1 MATYTGKRVVPIV
14 CGNWD
19 INQPYEML
27 SIVLDTAT
35 KHSYISRR
43 EVPAGIAIT
52 NTEYWS
58 LWTVSLETAAIAPE
72 MAAEIQANLR
82 ALRYDQQELEE
93 SEKVQARQN
102 IQAAKVTIEGT
113 QLVIE

>member
-1 MATYTGKRVVPIV
+1 MATYIGKRVVPVV

-19 INQPYEML
+19 INTPYEML

-43 EVPAGIAIT
+43 EVPIGIPIT
-52 NTEYWS
+52 NTDYWS

-72 MAAEIQANLR
+72 MAAEIQANLK
-82 ALRYDQQELEE
+82 AVQYDQQELEV
-93 SEKVQARQN
+93 SEMVQARQN

>member
-1 MATYTGKRVVPIV
+1 MATYIGKRVVPV
-14 CGNWD
+14 VRGNWD
-19 INQPYEML
+19 INQSYEML
-27 SIVLDTAT
+27 SIVLDPAT

-58 LWTVSLETAAIAPE
+58 LWTIALETVAIAAE
-72 MAAEIQANLR
+72 AAAEIQANLR
-82 ALRYDQQELEE
+82 AVSFAVQELEV
-93 SEKVQARQN
+93 SEKAQARQN

>member
-1 MATYTGKRVVPIV
+1 MATYIGKRVVPIV

-43 EVPAGIAIT
+43 EVPAGTAIT

-58 LWTVSLETAAIAPE
+58 LWTVALETVALAVEA
-72 MAAEIQANLR
+72 AAEIQASIS
-82 ALRYDQQELEE
+82 YH
-93 SEKVQARQN
+93 
-102 IQAAKVTIEGT
+102 TIHEDNKYKS
-113 QLVIE
+113 

>member
-1 MATYTGKRVVPIV
+1 MATYIGKRVVPIV

-58 LWTVSLETAAIAPE
+58 LWTVALETVAIAAE
-72 MAAEIQANLR
+72 AAAEIQANLR
-82 ALRYDQQELEE
+82 AVSIAEQELEV
-93 SEKVQARQN
+93 SEKAQARQN
-102 IQAAKVTIEGT
+102 IQAAKVTVEGT

>member
-1 MATYTGKRVVPIV
+1 MATYIGKRVVPIV

-52 NTEYWS
+52 NTAYWS
-58 LWTVSLETAAIAPE
+58 LWTVALETVAIAAE
-72 MAAEIQANLR
+72 AAAEIQANLR
-82 ALRYDQQELEE
+82 AVSFAVQELEV
-93 SEKVQARQN
+93 SEKAQARQN